1 MAIIDQ
7 QGNVLDYGAYY
18 LTNSEKLRKEAQK
31 VLADKIRKFKVTLLS
46 IGNGT
51 ASYETEQLARRNQAL
66 PAPKIIVNPEVKDF
80 YDFTPEDITLDG
92 YEHLGKLSMTV
103 AV

>member
-51 ASYETEQLARRNQAL
+51 ASYETEQFASTMMKRKN
-66 PAPKIIVNPEVKDF
+66 
-80 YDFTPEDITLDG
+80 
-92 YEHLGKLSMTV
+92 
-103 AV
+103 